1 MSYLDLPRLY
11 FSGNFF
17 ANPSTINN
25 DLGSFDPSVV
35 LQDDDPNAPGYES
48 WNPDGSA
55 FFWFADCQITGAVGP
70 DGSGPDAGDPI
81 LAATYNTPGLQG
93 KRI

>member
-35 LQDDDPNAPGYES
+35 L
-48 WNPDGSA
+48 
-55 FFWFADCQITGAVGP
+55 
-70 DGSGPDAGDPI
+70 
-81 LAATYNTPGLQG
+81 
-93 KRI
+93 